1 MRSSILIFDLLAH
14 RTQSSSVI
22 WVFAAQM
29 ILSSLFGWVFGILL
43 TTVLGIPFDRCDAA
57 LPTSSKTTKSIS
69 KNINGSEVQKKKKK
83 ENEKINFQK
92 KHKRN
97 QKGGKDISTAR
108 TFGIFFKC
116 IVVGGLGFLMF
127 VMGHMFDP
135 YMQPLITCMVGGFI
149 VGKNNG

>member
-57 LPTSSKTTKSIS
+57 IPTSSKTTKSVS
-69 KNINGSEVQKKKKK
+69 KNINGGENRQVQKKKK
-83 ENEKINFQK
+83 Q
-92 KHKRN
+92 KRN
-97 QKGGKDISTAR
+97 QKNSKDSKDISTAR

-149 VGKNNG
+149 VGKNKIDLIIF